1 MNNESHLPNPS
12 SLQLSR
18 WAGIL
23 LIIESL
29 LAFVPLAIMAGAIGW
44 PASLGAPA
52 NEQLTAIYR
61 EAQAVRIGYGS
72 YLLYSLLIAPT
83 MILLALRVLSTQRRA
98 TLLLIVAFASISAL
112 ARCIGIL
119 RWLTAMP
126 VLAASYAAGDASQK
140 TQIELVFSAISTYG
154 GGIGELLGVSLTMAI
169 AMLALCVGALPSKI
183 LPQVFSVFG
192 IVVAL
197 LLAALALPT
206 FGLPK
211 LVPIA
216 LAATALSIWMLCVGL
231 WCVIRKPKSAY

>member
-1 MNNESHLPNPS
+1 MNNESRLSSPS
-12 SLQLSR
+12 SRRWGR

-23 LIIESL
+23 LIVEAV
-29 LAFVPLAIMAGAIGW
+29 LAFVPLAVMSGAIGW

-52 NEQLTAIYR
+52 SEQLTAIHR

-72 YLLYSLLIAPT
+72 YLLYSLLIAPA
-83 MILLALRVLSTQRRA
+83 MILLALRVLSSHLRA
-98 TLLLIVAFASISAL
+98 TLLLVVAFAGISVL
-112 ARCIGIL
+112 ARCVGIL
-119 RWLTAMP
+119 RWLTVMP
-126 VLAASYAAGDASQK
+126 LLAANYAVSEAPQK
-140 TQIELVFSAISTYG
+140 AQIEIVFSAITAYG

-169 AMLALCVGALPSKI
+169 AMLVLCVGALQSKI
-183 LPQVFSVFG
+183 SPKVFSVSG

-211 LVPIA
+211 LIPIA

-231 WCVIRKPKSAY
+231 WCIIRKPPSAY